1 MCSFSTM
8 NWPNSS
14 NTLYLLSVWLHH
26 SIYPGVIWWDSG
38 ESVLK
43 WFSMLDAS
51 DVGAEQRSL
60 VLDRDTRLLSEYS
73 KCFNWRQIWWVRRP
87 VSWLYVSWNVL
98 IQPTN
103 GCSRVWHLAPS
114 CWKIPF
120 FFSEK
125 SFLSVILPAFE
136 IRSNAGS
143 LSWTGYCQC
152 NIPSSFLLLVEWSE
166 AELIHEQSFSPKPSQ
181 MDWISFDRS
190 VEHCFPVNP
199 TLYRFLNLAHKTLWM
214 VIRQ

>member
-1 MCSFSTM
+1 MCPFSTM

-14 NTLYLLSVWLHH
+14 NALYLLSVWLHH
-26 SIYPGVIWWDSG
+26 SIYPGVTWWDSG

-103 GCSRVWHLAPS
+103 GCSRSMTPS
-114 CWKIPF
+114 AILLKN
-120 FFSEK
+120 
-125 SFLSVILPAFE
+125 SV
-136 IRSNAGS
+136 
-143 LSWTGYCQC
+143 
-152 NIPSSFLLLVEWSE
+152 FLLREKLPLGNIASILDSIKCRLHYLGQDIVNVIFQVHSCSLGNEV
-166 AELIHEQSFSPKPSQ
+166 K
-181 MDWISFDRS
+181 RS
-190 VEHCFPVNP
+190 
-199 TLYRFLNLAHKTLWM
+199 
-214 VIRQ
+214 